1 MQKILELYKKYKE
14 IINYLI
20 FGVLTTVVSLST
32 KYLLLFTILDA
43 SEALE
48 LQIAV
53 VTSWITAC
61 LFAYITNRIWV
72 FESKSKNIIKEMTKF
87 FGSRLL
93 TLGIEMLIM
102 FIFVTALGLNSDM
115 WVIVW
120 TLVSQVLIVIGNY
133 ILSKLLV
140 FKNKEEKYEKN
151 INNNT
156 SI

>member
-1 MQKILELYKKYKE
+1 MQKIKELYMKYKE

-20 FGVLTTVVSLST
+20 FGVLTTIVSLAT

-43 SEALE
+43 ANGLE

-53 VTSWITAC
+53 IISWIAAC

-72 FESKSKNIIKEMTKF
+72 FESKSKEIVKEMIKF
-87 FGSRLL
+87 FAARLL
-93 TLGIEMLIM
+93 TLGMEMLIM
-102 FIFVTALGLNSDM
+102 FVFVTLLGLNSDT

-120 TLVSQVLIVIGNY
+120 TLVSQILIILGNY

-140 FKNKEEKYEKN
+140 FKNKKKEEK
-151 INNNT
+151 
-156 SI
+156 

>member
-1 MQKILELYKKYKE
+1 MQQIKELYLKYKE

-20 FGVLTTVVSLST
+20 FGVLTTIVSLAT

-43 SEALE
+43 SNGAE

-53 VTSWITAC
+53 IISWMLAC

-72 FESKSKNIIKEMTKF
+72 FESKDKNIIVEMIKF
-87 FGSRLL
+87 FGARLA
-93 TLGIEMLIM
+93 TLGMEMLIM

-115 WVIVW
+115 WVVIW
-120 TLVSQVLIVIGNY
+120 TLVTQVLIIIGNY

-140 FKNKEEKYEKN
+140 FKKKQ
-151 INNNT
+151 
-156 SI
+156 